1 MTGIMDPGHLGTK
14 PEFSDDV
21 QQRYEKMCRIVG
33 EFAVMQV
40 GVCTFHAAPGG
51 GFVARPFNF
60 YVFPD
65 RQSKTRIT
73 MYSDTAAF
81 HVDNHMDFTKWY
93 CGGVPF
99 MTEADHAAA
108 KARAVEPA
116 GAAPAGGS
124 PRPPLTITRASD
136 KVLVDGAMERVRAW
150 EAAAAAGSGDAAG
163 SSCHR
168 ATPSCGARSAS
179 VSRPSSPSSPSRAAR
194 SRGATATASS
204 P

>member
-1 MTGIMDPGHLGTK
+1 MEVTKENFAEAASLLEELLPSCAFVAFDLEMTGIMDPGHLGTK

-81 HVDNHMDFTKWY
+81 HVD
-93 CGGVPF
+93 
-99 MTEADHAAA
+99 
-108 KARAVEPA
+108 
-116 GAAPAGGS
+116 
-124 PRPPLTITRASD
+124 I
-136 KVLVDGAMERVRAW
+136 
-150 EAAAAAGSGDAAG
+150 
-163 SSCHR
+163 
-168 ATPSCGARSAS
+168 
-179 VSRPSSPSSPSRAAR
+179 
-194 SRGATATASS
+194 
-204 P
+204 